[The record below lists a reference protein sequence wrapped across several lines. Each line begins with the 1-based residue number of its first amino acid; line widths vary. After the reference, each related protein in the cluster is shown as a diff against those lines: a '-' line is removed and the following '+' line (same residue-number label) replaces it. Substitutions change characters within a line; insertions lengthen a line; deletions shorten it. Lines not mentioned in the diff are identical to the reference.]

1 MSFPVAGLYNAGKNG
16 SPKSEFFLQDAIAE
30 HIMPSTS
37 EFIRLPPGPFPGET
51 NPLKDLNRGN
61 IRVQDYCIYPDQ
73 PKVSKCISQHQRD
86 SLSHIS
92 PPPVLPCDPVANLGV
107 PTVPV
112 EFHQPHHADNLIFAR
127 QVYAQVIFSLV
138 TCGAMRDVDPATS
151 VFQIVRER
159 HHS

>member
-37 EFIRLPPGPFPGET
+37 EFLSLPPGPLPSESD
-51 NPLKDLNRGN
+51 PLKDLNRGD
-61 IRVQDYCIYPDQ
+61 IRVQDYRVNPNQ
-73 PKVSKCISQHQRD
+73 LKRLESISQHQRD
-86 SLSHIS
+86 GLTHIS
-92 PPPVLPCDPVANLGV
+92 PSPVLPGDPVANLGV

-138 TCGAMRDVDPATS
+138 ARRTMRDVDPATS

-159 HHS
+159 HHL